1 MLQQPRGI
9 HSKAAEVAECVCVP
23 VSCPI
28 PPFLPLEIFFV
39 CVCTAGMS
47 FFFFFSASFLDW
59 GEVRE
64 IQMKEFSLWSN
75 PDWHICY

>member
-9 HSKAAEVAECVCVP
+9 HSKVAEVAECVCVP

-47 FFFFFSASFLDW
+47 FFFFFFCKLPGLGG
-59 GEVRE
+59 GEGDSDER
-64 IQMKEFSLWSN
+64 I
-75 PDWHICY
+75 

>member
-28 PPFLPLEIFFV
+28 PPFLPLEIFFLCV
-39 CVCTAGMS
+39 CVYS
-47 FFFFFSASFLDW
+47 WYEIIIFFFCKLPGLGG
-59 GEVRE
+59 GEGDSDER
-64 IQMKEFSLWSN
+64 I
-75 PDWHICY
+75 